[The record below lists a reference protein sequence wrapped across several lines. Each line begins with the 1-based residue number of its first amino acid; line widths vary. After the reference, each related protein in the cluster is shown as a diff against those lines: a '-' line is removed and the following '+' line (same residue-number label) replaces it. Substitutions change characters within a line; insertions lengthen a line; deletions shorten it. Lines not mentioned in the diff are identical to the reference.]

1 MKSTHTTVIKPA
13 WQRALP
19 TKNYLDARTAST
31 TARPQGI
38 VCCRSLEEDRDS
50 KSICNGAHKNVAKS
64 VKNIWR
70 RFYDT
75 LQLFSYLNVVFFPCV
90 HPQHH
95 NWHTGGD
102 AGKQNIPGD
111 HLEEKEED
119 WWNWFNSSLSGI
131 RGTFGVRNPT
141 PRSAPTWDPYLIF
154 IWQDPDSD
162 MCNENQKVMW
172 CG

>member
-95 NWHTGGD
+95 NRHTGGY
-102 AGKQNIPGD
+102 AGEQNIPSD
-111 HLEEKEED
+111 HLEEEED
-119 WWNWFNSSLSGI
+119 WWNWFNSTLSGI
-131 RGTFGVRNPT
+131 RDTSGVRISLSNCHMKGS
-141 PRSAPTWDPYLIF
+141 RWWHVQWKSE
-154 IWQDPDSD
+154 SD
-162 MCNENQKVMW
+162 VML
-172 CG
+172 